1 MVSSI
6 SNTLWPQVRIPSTPS
21 ALFSIYIVE
30 IETVIVF
37 GIIVKDKNKQKE
49 AGIGAKFRKGSSKKK
64 IRRESSV

>member
-37 GIIVKDKNKQKE
+37 GIIVKDKNKQKRPGLALSSE
-49 AGIGAKFRKGSSKKK
+49 KVAARKK
-64 IRRESSV
+64 